1 MLSWE
6 YQEGADRETHFITG
20 GDEGRL
26 CDRAGKTEGNGW
38 GYHSAVFYLFMII
51 SVDRAGYR
59 EYNQSI
65 K

>member
-38 GYHSAVFYLFMII
+38 GYHSAVFICL
-51 SVDRAGYR
+51 
-59 EYNQSI
+59 
-65 K
+65 